1 MTMEL
6 SPDMVEAWSSHPV
19 TEALFEMVTESK
31 AGAVQ
36 SCLSYVA
43 SESFHQAS
51 QAGGYMSAMED
62 IEDWVKAQR
71 GGGEDDDD

>member
-6 SPDMVEAWSSHPV
+6 SPDMVESWSNHPV
-19 TEALFEMVTESK
+19 TEALFEMVAEAKT
-31 AGAVQ
+31 GAVM
-36 SCLSYVA
+36 SALSYVA

-62 IEDWVKAQR
+62 VEGWVQAQL
-71 GGGEDDDD
+71 GEDEQDDD